1 MKNLIIRIT
10 DAAMYIVLFLSAVVG
25 YMAFGIA
32 GALIGSLSGILISS
46 AWFVLSSVATDL
58 NAIRKALEGRK

>member
-25 YMAFGIA
+25 YIAFGIA
-32 GALIGSLSGILISS
+32 GALIGALSGILISS

-58 NAIRKALEGRK
+58 NAIRKALEGKK